1 MGGGVCIQH
10 LDEELV
16 STYAHSEFLVFAVV
30 TFYKTTVNTQLANP
44 EPLLLGE
51 IEGDVPVSFTFSS
64 VDQYITLFHMCLK
77 TSCVLCI
84 VDALTLN
91 SRPAAL

>member
-1 MGGGVCIQH
+1 M
-10 LDEELV
+10 V

-30 TFYKTTVNTQLANP
+30 RFYKTTVNTKLANP

-51 IEGDVPVSFTFSS
+51 IEGDVPASLTFSS
-64 VDQYITLFHMCLK
+64 ADQYVTLFHMCLK

-84 VDALTLN
+84 ADALTLN